1 MAKDSVTGLYI
12 EIDGIRLDGGK
23 TYTHKSKTGKRLL
36 KMGQNA
42 LATVQ
47 DYRGQYDYYDTNS
60 RGVREWNGRGDD
72 RIADKVDPI
81 TGYRPLNKLPKGA
94 TYKWKYEFNDKYF
107 VATGQYT
114 IKDVVTVSRVA
125 WIGSLKRKGKRVTS
139 MTGKAYANTYVN
151 GWGLTN
157 KYTGGSSRLR
167 SPVTQRSPFTF
178 KGLDD
183 GSNSSFISTS
193 SYWPAKSTREM
204 KGLREFGN
212 GKIFATGWDSDP
224 FSVNVL

>member
-1 MAKDSVTGLYI
+1 VAKDSVTGLNI
-12 EIDGIRLDGGK
+12 RIDGIRLRSGK

-36 KMGQNA
+36 KMGQNS

-47 DYRGQYDYYDTNS
+47 DYRGQYDYYENVG
-60 RGVREWNGRGDD
+60 GVRTWNGRGDE
-72 RIADKVDPI
+72 RIADEVDPI
-81 TGYRPLNKLPKGA
+81 TGYRPLNRLPKGA
-94 TYKWKYEFNDKYF
+94 SYKWKYEFNDKYL
-107 VATGQYT
+107 VATAQYT
-114 IKDVVTVSRVA
+114 KKDVVTVSRVA
-125 WIGSLKRKGKRVTS
+125 WMGSMKYQGKKLTDITVKD
-139 MTGKAYANTYVN
+139 KADTYVN

-167 SPVTQRSPFTF
+167 SPVTKKSPFTF
-178 KGLDD
+178 NSLDS
-183 GSNSSFISTS
+183 GSVDSISTS

-212 GKIFATGWDSDP
+212 GKIFAAGWDSDP

>member
-12 EIDGIRLDGGK
+12 KIDGIRMDSGK
-23 TYTHKSKTGKRLL
+23 TYTHKSKTGKQLL

-47 DYRGQYDYYDTNS
+47 DYRGQYDYYENVG
-60 RGVREWNGRGDD
+60 GVRTWNGRGDE
-72 RIADKVDPI
+72 RIADEVDPI
-81 TGYRPLNKLPKGA
+81 TGYRPLNRLPKGA
-94 TYKWKYEFNDKYF
+94 SYKWKYEFNDKYF
-107 VATGQYT
+107 VATAQYT
-114 IKDVVTVSRVA
+114 KKDVVTVSRVA
-125 WIGSLKRKGKRVTS
+125 WMGSSKSQGKKVTA
-139 MTGKAYANTYVN
+139 MTGEAYGGTYVN

-157 KYTGGSSRLR
+157 KYSGSTYRLR

-178 KGLDD
+178 KELDS
-183 GSNSSFISTS
+183 GSGNLIRTS
-193 SYWPAKSTREM
+193 SYRPANSTSAM